1 MFSILNN
8 IPPVTRNLLL
18 LNILM
23 FVLTFVFETQHIS
36 LTHILGAHYVNSPVF
51 EPYQIVSHFFMHGD
65 ILHILFNMIGVVMLG
80 SFLERLW
87 GPKRFFVFY
96 ICCALGAFALY
107 NAMGVAELSDLSNQ
121 LVSKGVNMAELESLM
136 KTGQSLE
143 SPHPD
148 FRSAFALYNA
158 MGVAELSDLRNQLVS
173 KGVNRA
179 EWERLMKNGQYLEY
193 PNPEINDIAQQYIS
207 KCFIPMVG
215 ASGAVFG
222 ILVAFAILFPNTE
235 FLLNCTMLIILP
247 RATMLLTWPISAEP
261 L

>member
-107 NAMGVAELSDLSNQ
+107 NAMGVAELSDLRNQ
-121 LVSKGVNMAELESLM
+121 LVSKGVNMAELES
-136 KTGQSLE
+136 
-143 SPHPD
+143 
-148 FRSAFALYNA
+148 
-158 MGVAELSDLRNQLVS
+158 
-173 KGVNRA
+173 
-179 EWERLMKNGQYLEY
+179 LMKNGQYLEY

-235 FLLNCTMLIILP
+235 FLLYLEP
-247 RATMLLTWPISAEP
+247 PFISLKAVSQFSSISIC
-261 L
+261 LKRSAN